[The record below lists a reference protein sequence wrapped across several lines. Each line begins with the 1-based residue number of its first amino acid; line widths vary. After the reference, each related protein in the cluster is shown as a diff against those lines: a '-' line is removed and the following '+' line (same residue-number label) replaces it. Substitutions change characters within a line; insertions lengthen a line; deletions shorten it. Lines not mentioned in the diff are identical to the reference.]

1 MQILSNM
8 SPLYRRKCII
18 KNVDELIRLND
29 YDPIDRFLRIIREE
43 DEVIEELAAKVLFTL
58 KVIDETLC
66 QRFNTSYHFYI
77 KGDEIIYSFLCGIY
91 GEEKITKCDFE
102 KTIFILDFCKLI
114 YRFTCAKKFKEKNYN
129 IFQLRLNSWGREYSE
144 AYIPIMQ
151 VESSRIIKSIVLYFE
166 NNREKYMTLIKL
178 LLGDLNLENLRAI
191 DRLNS
196 RLNIKLLS

>member
-91 GEEKITKCDFE
+91 GEEKITK
-102 KTIFILDFCKLI
+102 
-114 YRFTCAKKFKEKNYN
+114 
-129 IFQLRLNSWGREYSE
+129 
-144 AYIPIMQ
+144 
-151 VESSRIIKSIVLYFE
+151 
-166 NNREKYMTLIKL
+166 
-178 LLGDLNLENLRAI
+178 
-191 DRLNS
+191 
-196 RLNIKLLS
+196 

>member
-1 MQILSNM
+1 M
-8 SPLYRRKCII
+8 
-18 KNVDELIRLND
+18 
-29 YDPIDRFLRIIREE
+29 
-43 DEVIEELAAKVLFTL
+43 
-58 KVIDETLC
+58 
-66 QRFNTSYHFYI
+66 
-77 KGDEIIYSFLCGIY
+77 CGIY